1 VQTGWK
7 RVRCI
12 TRRRLGV
19 TVPRCRRRGTRFPR
33 VIAVIVLAAKPG
45 CRDAPVVRK
54 RQKDLSSSQGYN
66 LNPWRNRRRIVAFFS
81 FPLGFLPS
89 VPSTMRLRS
98 ASAGTSKH
106 CNTGK
111 LTICWLWQGPSGLKP
126 DQRARVAVREPGERS
141 CPAVCCF
148 GPSNDGAIGAWGL
161 GRGGCDVEPRL
172 RPASSP

>member
-1 VQTGWK
+1 MSTTTHEVPACNRCDRVSGEARVQGCNPGRETAEKGAILSP
-7 RVRCI
+7 RVR
-12 TRRRLGV
+12 L
-19 TVPRCRRRGTRFPR
+19 
-33 VIAVIVLAAKPG
+33 K
-45 CRDAPVVRK
+45 
-54 RQKDLSSSQGYN
+54 N
-66 LNPWRNRRRIVAFFS
+66 LNPWRNRRRIAAFFS

-106 CNTGK
+106 CSTGK
-111 LTICWLWQGPSGLKP
+111 LTICWLWQGPSGLKS

-172 RPASSP
+172 RPASSLWPCS